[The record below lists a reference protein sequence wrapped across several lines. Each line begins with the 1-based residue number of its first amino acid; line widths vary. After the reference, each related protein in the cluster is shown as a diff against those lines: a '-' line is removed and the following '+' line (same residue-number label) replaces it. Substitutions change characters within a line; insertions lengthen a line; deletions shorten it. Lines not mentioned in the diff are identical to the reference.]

1 MAKRLIHLVRHGQHD
16 RSVSDTNGPG
26 GGLTKLGQEQAKLV
40 AQVLAPLPDATIHCS
55 TLARTVETAS
65 IIGNS
70 VASVGFHRSFELS
83 EVIPVIPAAD
93 AALFKK
99 QFPDYTPERIADD
112 QQQAESAFER
122 HFLQQYE
129 GERHRILVL
138 HGNILRYFICRALDV
153 PPDAW
158 TNMEIYNCGISRV
171 MIEESGRMR
180 LISHNDIGHLP
191 PSLRTPI

>member
-1 MAKRLIHLVRHGQHD
+1 VAKRLIHLVRHGQHD
-16 RSVSDTNGPG
+16 RTVSDINGPG

-40 AQVLAPLPDATIHCS
+40 AQVLAPLPDASIHCS
-55 TLARTVETAS
+55 TLARTVETAK
-65 IIGNS
+65 IIGHA
-70 VASVGFHRSFELS
+70 VASTEFHRSFELS

-93 AALFKK
+93 APLFSR
-99 QFPDYTPERIADD
+99 QFPEYTPQRIADD
-112 QQQAESAFER
+112 QQQADGAFER
-122 HFLQQYE
+122 HFLANYE

-138 HGNILRYFICRALDV
+138 HGNLLRYFICRALGV
-153 PPDAW
+153 SPEAW

-171 MIEESGRMR
+171 MIEDSGRMR